1 MSSVLDRAKNLLALT
16 TSPNENEART
26 AALVLAKL
34 IREHK
39 LVIAMPRHSTPNRA
53 AATAAAKKRSSQSKR
68 GVRKVADPPER
79 ITSPLGGECIHCG
92 TRYKA
97 GSTIY
102 WFSAG
107 GGLHARCFE
116 EWAKK
121 ED

>member
-39 LVIAMPRHSTPNRA
+39 LVIAMPRTGHTPARA
-53 AATAAAKKRSSQSKR
+53 TPSGKKKTPGSKR

-97 GSTIY
+97 GTPIY

-107 GGLHARCFE
+107 GGMHTRCFDD
-116 EWAKK
+116 WVKK
-121 ED
+121 NG

>member
-39 LVIAMPRHSTPNRA
+39 LVLAMPRHTTPNRA
-53 AATAAAKKRSSQSKR
+53 APSAKKRSSSSKR
-68 GVRKVADPPER
+68 GVRRVADPPER

-121 ED
+121 EE